1 MALVLIDDRNVA
13 TAFAVRKAAEADG
26 HATVMVPS
34 ADHVDPKLDGEE
46 TVALVITGDL
56 ASDRTAA
63 LLRSVDGLIPRPP
76 VIAVVAPEELEDVRA
91 APGSAVYDEVI
102 AGPPEP
108 EEIQVALTQQV
119 DRYELQLSTGIVG
132 RTEGIR
138 EVLERIHMLA
148 PVNSTVLITG
158 ESGTGKELAA
168 RGIHRLSP
176 RRARPFIAVN
186 CAAMP
191 ESLLESELFGHEK
204 GAFTGATSRR
214 RGLFELA
221 DAGTLFLDEI
231 GEMPPSLQ
239 TRLLRVLETQRF
251 MRVGGDVEI
260 EVNVR
265 VIAATNRNLRDAVQE
280 GAFRRDLY
288 YRLNVLHLDMP
299 ALRERKSDIAVLVRR
314 FITEFSL
321 EHDREFKGLDAEAM
335 KILLDYEWPGNVRE
349 LRNLVE
355 SMVVLA
361 PGAVIRAADIPP
373 EIRSSS
379 GRALLPMRSIG
390 ALPVGVEPGGAAAP
404 AVRLPQMEFL
414 FRTLVEMK
422 IDLEDLRS
430 EFERFRSRYTSA
442 GTVPAPASP
451 GTDRPAIE
459 LRGGEWLE
467 ERTRGPAPHD
477 GAQEAGGAAIPMT
490 AETTMSDVEREA
502 IAIALRDVGGNRRKA
517 AERLGIGERTLYRKI
532 KEFGIES

>member
-1 MALVLIDDRNVA
+1 MALVLIDDRNIAVA
-13 TAFAVRKAAEADG
+13 VAVRKAAEADG
-26 HATVMVPS
+26 HATFMVPS
-34 ADHVDPKLDGEE
+34 ADYVERKLDDDE

-56 ASDRTAA
+56 AAGETGEI
-63 LLRSVDGLIPRPP
+63 LRMLDARIPRPP
-76 VIAVVAPEELEDVRA
+76 AIAVVPPEDLEDDRA
-91 APGSAVYDEVI
+91 AFAGADFDEVI
-102 AGPPEP
+102 ARPPEP
-108 EEIQVALTQQV
+108 EEIQVALTQHV

-148 PVNSTVLITG
+148 PVNTTVLITG

-176 RRARPFIAVN
+176 RRTRPFIAVN

-191 ESLLESELFGHEK
+191 ETLLESELFGHEK

-214 RGLFELA
+214 KGMFELA
-221 DAGTLFLDEI
+221 DGGTLFLDEI

-260 EVNVR
+260 EVDVR

-288 YRLNVLHLDMP
+288 YRLNVLHLEMP
-299 ALRERKSDIAVLVRR
+299 ALRERKSDIPVLVRR
-314 FITEFSL
+314 FVTQFSR

-335 KILLDYEWPGNVRE
+335 QILLDYEWPGNVRE

-379 GRALLPMRSIG
+379 GRALLPVRSIG
-390 ALPVGVEPGGAAAP
+390 SLAAADGADVEGAP
-404 AVRLPQMEFL
+404 SMRLPQLEFL

-422 IDLEDLRS
+422 IDLEDLRT
-430 EFERFRSRYTSA
+430 EFERFRARYADS
-442 GTVPAPASP
+442 GLEPAPLRVE
-451 GTDRPAIE
+451 RPAIE
-459 LRGGEWLE
+459 LTDWGEEKPRGTSLSDEPE
-467 ERTRGPAPHD
+467 S
-477 GAQEAGGAAIPMT
+477 GGQSIPMT
-490 AETTMSDVEREA
+490 SDTTMSDVEREA
-502 IAIALRDVGGNRRKA
+502 IAIALREVGGNRRKA

-532 KEFGIES
+532 KEYGIES